1 MDARR
6 AVGAVTRTL
15 GWRLVVTLTA
25 SLLLL
30 LGISGWLAL
39 ELHRQHLYSVLER
52 TAVEMGE
59 TILSSARSSMME
71 NDRRQLG
78 EIIRNIGARESVVA
92 LRLVNAAGEVQYS
105 SRPEEVGHIHGLDS
119 PVCQTCHSGET
130 ARIPD
135 DLREG
140 LRRFRLDGGEGA
152 LALGYPVLNS
162 IGCSTAACHVHP
174 AERRV
179 LGVLD
184 LELSTAS
191 LDAAVADAGSQM
203 AWLGAATI
211 IVVAGVIG
219 GLAWRTVHRPIRD
232 VLSGVRRLGGGDL
245 AHRLAPSGPSE
256 IAELAESVNRMAA
269 RLQSANAEL
278 ADWNRT
284 LEARIEE
291 NTRQLERTRDQMVFA
306 EKMSSLGKLA
316 AIVAHELNNPLA
328 GILVSAKLLRRRLAK
343 AGDGSGPGTASG
355 DEGLAATIAAETARC
370 GDIVKN
376 LLLFS
381 RRGEGGF
388 EPTDVNAL
396 AERVLKLIRHRAD
409 LEEVTIR
416 CELGEDV
423 PEIRASAG
431 ELQQAL
437 LAILIN
443 ALEAMPEGGELGV
456 STRPDPPGAEPTGV
470 IVEVSDTGVGIP
482 EDLRARIFEPF
493 FTTKAAGK
501 ATGLGLAVVWGIV
514 ERHGGRVDVESGEG
528 RTTFRLFLPI
538 QPPPYPHTLPELL
551 RFSEAAPKD
560 EGS

>member
-6 AVGAVTRTL
+6 SVGAVTRTL
-15 GWRLVVTLTA
+15 GWRLVATLTG

-30 LGISGWLAL
+30 LGISGSLAL

-78 EIIRNIGARESVVA
+78 EIIRNIGARESVLA

-119 PVCQTCHSGET
+119 PVCQTCHSGGT

-140 LRRFRLDGGEGA
+140 LRRYRLDGGEGA

-174 AERRV
+174 PERRV

-191 LDAAVADAGSQM
+191 LDAAVADARSQM
-203 AWLGAATI
+203 AWFGAATI
-211 IVVAGVIG
+211 IVAAGVIS
-219 GLAWRTVHRPIRD
+219 GLAWRTVNRPIRD
-232 VLSGVRRLGGGDL
+232 VLTGVRRLGGGDL
-245 AHRLAPSGPSE
+245 SHRLAPSGPSE
-256 IAELAESVNRMAA
+256 TAELAESVNLMAA
-269 RLQSANAEL
+269 RLQSAHAEL

-291 NTRQLERTRDQMVFA
+291 KTRQLERTRDQMVFA

-328 GILVSAKLLRRRLAK
+328 GILISAKLLRRRLAK
-343 AGDGSGPGTASG
+343 AGDADASG
-355 DEGLAATIAAETARC
+355 VASVDEGLATIEAETARC

-381 RRGEGGF
+381 HRGEGGF

-396 AERVLKLIRHRAD
+396 AERALKLIRHRAD

-416 CELGEDV
+416 CELGRDV
-423 PEIRASAG
+423 PAIRASAG

-443 ALEAMPEGGELGV
+443 ALEAMPDGGELGV
-456 STRPDPPGAEPTGV
+456 ATRADPSDAEPTGV

-482 EDLRARIFEPF
+482 EHLRARIFEPF
-493 FTTKAAGK
+493 FTTKEAGK

-538 QPPPYPHTLPELL
+538 QPPPYPHPLPDLL
-551 RFSEAAPKD
+551 RFSEATPKD